1 MKLPKVLSKLQFTQ
15 IEIDYIWGTHF
26 VDCKL
31 SELIF
36 FQHSKLSIIEIFPD
50 ILFETSLTG
59 PNFLGSQEA
68 AAELRKE
75 LQSLRTRVEA
85 LDLELQG
92 KNEEVRRLNK
102 QDGKSDDRLKV

>member
-1 MKLPKVLSKLQFTQ
+1 MSVT
-15 IEIDYIWGTHF
+15 E
-26 VDCKL
+26 V
-31 SELIF
+31 
-36 FQHSKLSIIEIFPD
+36 FPD
-50 ILFETSLTG
+50 ILFETFLTG
-59 PNFLGSQEA
+59 PNCLGSQEA

-102 QDGKSDDRLKV
+102 QDGKSDDRLKVCN